1 MSLKQSIGKFKN
13 GEIKNI
19 ETLLIEL
26 ALLYSHNQQKIEEAI
41 QDVSNEP
48 YSVYSKVVEAHKL
61 LNESSK
67 IHENLKSLLNQ
78 TQFIDSNPKILLELA
93 KLYFYADTIELI
105 EDKII
110 ASRRVTV
117 TNEIESYE
125 NQTAPVID
133 VEKVIFMVLQK
144 IKYDRLQNKDL
155 EKLHELNEFSTYKT
169 LYITLIE
176 AINQQHR
183 FKILPDDELKMT
195 LAQLQV
201 FLG

>member
-19 ETLLIEL
+19 EALLIEL

-41 QDVSNEP
+41 QEVSDEP
-48 YSVYSKVVEAHKL
+48 YIVYAKVVEAHKL

-110 ASRRVTV
+110 ASRKVTV
-117 TNEIESYE
+117 TNEIE
-125 NQTAPVID
+125 NQADQNAPEID
-133 VEKVIFMVLQK
+133 VEKIIFIVLQK

-155 EKLHELNEFSTYKT
+155 EKLHELNEFSMYKT
-169 LYITLIE
+169 LYMTLLE
-176 AINQQHR
+176 AINQKHR

-195 LAQLQV
+195 LPQLEA